1 MTRSEIFKLAGLVVL
16 VVLAIAAYRLLGTVI
31 APKVEQ
37 RVEKIGLTPNQIAA
51 NGPLPGDVALYAK
64 ELECQQKIATP
75 GYYSSLNGAEIS
87 DSERS
92 GIFPCATFTGSM
104 DGPNQVYAWRSKG
117 DYQGLSY
124 INNRKPGE
132 LYVVGGEYP
141 TLQDPVPAGPYVA
154 KVDATTGEQLWR
166 TYLDNANA
174 SGWMIGNTNLN
185 ILDNGHLAL
194 AWSNQIVLIDG
205 DTGLVLK
212 HNTLPGGEAPPV
224 SVNFKH
230 MTIAPDRTLIMKDQT
245 RPPECKEQGTL
256 GMINCIQA
264 GMKQPNSVL
273 VAVNPDTLEVLDTLQ
288 LPEPASSPH
297 IVTTLGDRIAIYI
310 GMTVSARRYF
320 WDPKAKKLSADDSW
334 VIYPIQKGQTTATAP
349 SVIGDWVV
357 FQLNGAGSK
366 TVASSIAAVH
376 KDDAKRTKI
385 IFPFGE
391 LKPGEF
397 SFAPP
402 KAGADPENGMVYS
415 ADMGVGKVAGI
426 KLDQAT
432 GEMKVAFTVDA
443 RTSTF
448 QPLIGPKDKRVL
460 LLTNAKLK
468 AEKEPLM
475 VAIGTENY
483 TEQLTWRDAATG
495 RILAESDY
503 FEPLTINSL
512 MPPGFGGRVYFPTA
526 VGKGFYTLQVMPKPA
541 LNKGT

>member
-1 MTRSEIFKLAGLVVL
+1 MFKFVGLAIL
-16 VVLAIAAYRLLGTVI
+16 VVLAILVYRLLGTVI
-31 APKVEQ
+31 APKVEA
-37 RVEKIGLTPNQIAA
+37 RVAKVGLTPNQVAA
-51 NGPLPGDVALYAK
+51 NGPLPGDVSLYFK
-64 ELECQQKIATP
+64 ELACQRKIPTP

-92 GIFPCATFTGSM
+92 GVFPCASFTGSM
-104 DGPNQVYAWRSKG
+104 NGPNQVYAWRSKG
-117 DYQGLSY
+117 DYQGVSY

-132 LYVVGGEYP
+132 LYIVGGEYP

-154 KVDATTGEQLWR
+154 KADATTGEQFWR

-185 ILDNGHLAL
+185 ILDNGNLAL

-212 HNTLPGGEAPPV
+212 RNTLPGGDAPPV
-224 SVNFKH
+224 AVNFKH
-230 MTIAPDRTLIMKDQT
+230 MTVAPDRTLIMKDQT
-245 RPPECKEQGTL
+245 RPVECKAQGTL
-256 GMINCIQA
+256 GMIKCLQE

-273 VAVNPDTLEVLDTLQ
+273 VAVNPDTLEVLDMLQ

-349 SVIGDWVV
+349 SVIGDWLV

-376 KDDAKRTKI
+376 RDDAKRVKVV
-385 IFPFGE
+385 FPFGE

-415 ADMGVGKVAGI
+415 ADMGIGKVAGI

-432 GEMKVAFTVDA
+432 GEMKVAFVVDA
-443 RTSTF
+443 VTSTF
-448 QPLIGPKDKRVL
+448 QPLIGPKDRRVL
-460 LLTNAKLK
+460 LLTNAKLN
-468 AEKEPLM
+468 APAEPLM
-475 VAIGTENY
+475 IAIFTENY
-483 TEQLTWRDAATG
+483 KEQLTWRDAATG
-495 RILAESDY
+495 KILAESDF

-512 MPPGFGGRVYFPTA
+512 TPPGFGGRIYFPTA
-526 VGKGFYTLQVMPKPA
+526 VGKGFYALQVMPKPA
-541 LNKGT
+541 ATPGK